1 MTAPGLPSVAR
12 YRVVAATVALA
23 GVTYLDRVCVGV
35 LAPSIMT
42 DLRITPIQMSFVF
55 SAFTAAYA
63 LFEMPTAWWA
73 DRIGS
78 RRVLTR
84 IVLWWSAFTMLTAA
98 ATSYAVMLAVRFL
111 FGVGEAGAWP
121 NAARVFSRWIPL
133 RERGRVQGVFFAGA
147 HLAGGLTPGLVT
159 LIALYLP
166 WRRVFVALG
175 FVGLAW
181 AGFWYS
187 WFRDEP
193 REHPSVNAAEAD
205 LIEQTRGLPP
215 GPRHGDWQEVFRI
228 PSLLPLCLQY
238 VANSY
243 GYYFFITWLP
253 TYLVKARGMTS
264 AELAIFSGLPLT
276 LSAIADVTGGFTT
289 DALCRRLGVRNGIR
303 GIGVASYLFAAAA
316 MIAGTLA
323 ASPRIGGTLIAIG
336 GAFSMFTLA
345 PSWATAIGLGGRNT
359 ALLSSVMNTAGQVG
373 AFFSPLVLAFL
384 VDHTGNWSLPLHV
397 LSGLYVMA
405 AVCWFLIH
413 PERPMPATPAPLPHA
428 RRPSPSETR

>member
-1 MTAPGLPSVAR
+1 MTATGFSSVTR

-35 LAPSIMT
+35 LAPSIMA
-42 DLRITPIQMSFVF
+42 DLRITPIQMSLVF

-63 LFEMPTAWWA
+63 LFEMPTALWA

-98 ATSYAVMLAVRFL
+98 ATSYAIMLAVRFL

-121 NAARVFSRWIPL
+121 SAARVFSHWIPL

-147 HLAGGLTPGLVT
+147 HLAGGLTPGLVA

-166 WRRVFVALG
+166 WRMVFVALG

-181 AGFWYS
+181 AAFWYR

-205 LIEQTRGLPP
+205 LIEKTRGLPLAQQ
-215 GPRHGDWQEVFRI
+215 HSDWKQVFRI

-253 TYLVKARGMTS
+253 TYLAKARGMSS

-289 DALCRRLGVRNGIR
+289 DALCRRFGVRAGTR
-303 GIGVASYLFAAAA
+303 GIGVVSYVSAAAA
-316 MIAGTLA
+316 MLAGTLA
-323 ASPRIGGTLIAIG
+323 SNPRIGGTLIALG

-345 PSWATAIGLGGRNT
+345 PSWSTAIGLGGRNT

-373 AFFSPLVLAFL
+373 AFFSPLVLAFI
-384 VDHTGNWSLPLHV
+384 VDRTGSWSLPLHV
-397 LSGLYVMA
+397 LSGLYLMA
-405 AVCWFLIH
+405 AVCWLLIR
-413 PERPMPATPAPLPHA
+413 PERQATRSPVLPN
-428 RRPSPSETR
+428 

>member
-1 MTAPGLPSVAR
+1 MIGTRVR
-12 YRVVAATVALA
+12 YRVVAAAVTLA

-35 LAPSIMT
+35 LAPSIMS
-42 DLRITPIQMSFVF
+42 DLHISQIQMSFVF

-63 LFEMPTAWWA
+63 IFEMPTAWWA
-73 DRIGS
+73 DRVGS

-147 HLAGGLTPGLVT
+147 HLAGGLTPAVVAW
-159 LIALYLP
+159 IALYLP
-166 WRRVFVALG
+166 WRLVFVMFG

-181 AGFWYS
+181 AACWYW

-193 REHPSVNAAEAD
+193 REHSAVNAAEAE
-205 LIEQTRGLPP
+205 LIETTRGLPP
-215 GPRHGDWQEVFRI
+215 GDVARGTWSEVFRI

-253 TYLVKARGMTS
+253 TYLVKARGMSS

-276 LSAIADVTGGFTT
+276 LSAIADVSGGFTT
-289 DALCRRLGVRNGIR
+289 DALCRRLGVGAGMRF
-303 GIGVASYLFAAAA
+303 IGVVSYLLAAAA

-323 ASPRIGGTLIAIG
+323 SNPRIGGTLIAVG
-336 GAFSMFTLA
+336 GACSMFTLA
-345 PSWATAIGLGGRNT
+345 PSWSAAIGLGGRNT
-359 ALLSSVMNTAGQVG
+359 ALLSSVMNTSGQVG
-373 AFFSPLVLAFL
+373 AFFSPIVLALL
-384 VDHTGNWSLPLHV
+384 VERFGDWSLPLHV
-397 LSGLYVMA
+397 LSGLYLVA
-405 AVCWFLIH
+405 AVCWLQIQ
-413 PERPMPATPAPLPHA
+413 PEGRQA
-428 RRPSPSETR
+428 